1 MRLTPRSCTRYI
13 ESATVV
19 SSYENKTATHLDRS
33 KPWSDYRRSTKSS
46 PRKACLSV
54 CTRRRDHD
62 HTETMAA
69 SGSRWAMILHKYPL
83 TVGTRSFFSLPSLYF
98 LLSIEIRW
106 MEIERE
112 LGCGVERLNRKI
124 GLQRLPRY
132 QILKREKILFA
143 TTKSFVMVIVNWRN
157 FYFFVRFSFL
167 LKRHI
172 LLRFENLFRR
182 KEIIKLMGGFFDLFV
197 WLWLIIR
204 ANIYVTSRAMQ
215 SLVII

>member
-83 TVGTRSFFSLPSLYF
+83 TVGTRSFFLF
-98 LLSIEIRW
+98 LLFISFFLSRYDEWKSKGNLVAGWKGWIEK
-106 MEIERE
+106 
-112 LGCGVERLNRKI
+112 LDC
-124 GLQRLPRY
+124 
-132 QILKREKILFA
+132 
-143 TTKSFVMVIVNWRN
+143 SDC
-157 FYFFVRFSFL
+157 
-167 LKRHI
+167 HD
-172 LLRFENLFRR
+172 
-182 KEIIKLMGGFFDLFV
+182 IKF
-197 WLWLIIR
+197 
-204 ANIYVTSRAMQ
+204 
-215 SLVII
+215 